1 MTFKEKIMLAQ
12 KNNIFIPFDLAN
24 NQNIVGVYKIFGEK
38 NERRTCLY
46 IGKSTNIAYRLL
58 GSGGGHIYM
67 YLNNN
72 LSKLV
77 PCIIDKYI
85 KDGYKIEIEINK
97 VEYKDTSFSR
107 AAHRLALAEISEIVK
122 YQREGQCLEQMPEGV
137 GMNEEKF
144 WEENYKIEEI
154 NSSLYN

>member
-1 MTFKEKIMLAQ
+1 MTFKEKIIVAK
-12 KNNIFIPFDLAN
+12 KNNIFIPSDLAD
-24 NQNIVGVYKIFGEK
+24 NQNIVGIYKIFGKK
-38 NERRTCLY
+38 NGRRKCLY
-46 IGKSTNIAYRLL
+46 IGKSTNIANRLL
-58 GSGGGHIYM
+58 GSGRGHIYM

-85 KDGYKIEIEINK
+85 KDGYKIEIEIIK

-154 NSSLYN
+154 NSS